1 MAHDKEPN
9 LTSAGRP
16 CQMTTLALAL
26 LLFAIGAPPTS
37 SAEPDFDQALLEA
50 EASLRSVEGQEYD
63 KEFGKKSAKH
73 VAAAL
78 NACLPGS
85 GATPASF
92 DVLLR
97 VAADGAIGAAL
108 VRPKGRGPDCVA
120 SQLKRRTFPKPPVD
134 GTWKAVRVRL
144 NP

>member
-1 MAHDKEPN
+1 MAHDEESN

-16 CQMTTLALAL
+16 CQVTT
-26 LLFAIGAPPTS
+26 
-37 SAEPDFDQALLEA
+37 
-50 EASLRSVEGQEYD
+50 
-63 KEFGKKSAKH
+63 

-78 NACLPGS
+78 SACLPGS
-85 GATPASF
+85 GAAPASF

-97 VAADGAIGAAL
+97 VAADGTIGAAL
-108 VRPKGRGPDCVA
+108 VRPKRRGPDCVA
-120 SQLKRRTFPKPPVD
+120 GRLKRRTFPKPPVD